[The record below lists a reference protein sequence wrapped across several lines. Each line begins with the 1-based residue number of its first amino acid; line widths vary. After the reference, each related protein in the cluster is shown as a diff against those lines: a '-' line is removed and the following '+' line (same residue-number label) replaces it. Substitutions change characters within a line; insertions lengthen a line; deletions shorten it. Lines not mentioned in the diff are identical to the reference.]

1 MMNSTK
7 LNQNM
12 LVNSFFVV
20 KETKRKKEKRIHEIK
35 RRQRKKNLLAPFILD
50 YDVLKSNVAKGC

>member
-1 MMNSTK
+1 MNSTK

-35 RRQRKKNLLAPFILD
+35 RRQRKKIYLPHLF
-50 YDVLKSNVAKGC
+50 